1 MKFIRII
8 LFSFFCLSCNEDYK
22 KGKFIGDWSL
32 IYPNSDSL
40 YFEVK
45 IDSSSITF
53 YNPDFSTWP
62 LKTDKFFV
70 NGDSVKIIYSEN
82 KEKERNYYL
91 KSLSDKKFVLKTNS
105 IESEAWFFLIDTT
118 EFTINKIRNLNQDKY
133 KFEIAYLNR
142 RNKALGINYF
152 YNYDSLKIY
161 EEMNKNVPE
170 VEQLIVPNEITGYE
184 TQEEIDSIKKLIIK

>member
-1 MKFIRII
+1 MKFLRII

-22 KGKFIGDWSL
+22 KGEFIGDWSL

-62 LKTDKFFV
+62 LKTDKFIV
-70 NGDSVKIIYSEN
+70 NGDSVKIIYSDN
-82 KEKERNYYL
+82 KEKESNYYL
-91 KSLSDKKFVLKTNS
+91 ESLSNEKFILKTDS

-118 EFTINKIRNLNQDKY
+118 EFTIDKVKDLDQDKY
-133 KFEIAYLNR
+133 RFEIAYLNR
-142 RNKALGINYF
+142 RNKALGIDYF

-161 EEMNKNVPE
+161 EEKNKNLPV
-170 VEQLIVPNEITGYE
+170 VEQLKLPDYLSDK
-184 TQEEIDSIKKLIIK
+184 DSNHE